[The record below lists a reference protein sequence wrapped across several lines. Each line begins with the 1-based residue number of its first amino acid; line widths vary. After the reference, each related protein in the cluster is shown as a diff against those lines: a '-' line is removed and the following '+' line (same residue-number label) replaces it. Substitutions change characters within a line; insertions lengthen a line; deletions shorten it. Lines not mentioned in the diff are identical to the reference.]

1 MTTGNAYKKDII
13 PVFTPFSKKFW
24 NAKKKTNSRYT
35 LYLSYQHILH
45 IKYYCSDYD
54 FPYLIENVLDKI
66 GLGLLMLYPLTNQN
80 ICESMLTNDTPSLMW
95 IYKIS
100 QVDI

>member
-1 MTTGNAYKKDII
+1 MAKEKNKMTTGNAYKKDII

-45 IKYYCSDYD
+45 ILHIKYYCSDYD
-54 FPYLIENVLDKI
+54 FPYLIENVPNLDKNRFRFI
-66 GLGLLMLYPLTNQN
+66 NA
-80 ICESMLTNDTPSLMW
+80 IPS
-95 IYKIS
+95 
-100 QVDI
+100 D